1 FKKAAA
7 CKIQTAASKSCL
19 TFFKNV
25 LYKGYILIFETSFAI
40 LVPLYRSL
48 KNLTSCQEIKSPN
61 ITSQILFDFMFTC
74 LYNIILGAKPM

>member
-25 LYKGYILIFETSFAI
+25 LYKGYILYFRQPLFISKCKYSI
-40 LVPLYRSL
+40 LEKEIDQNGV
-48 KNLTSCQEIKSPN
+48 NLSN
-61 ITSQILFDFMFTC
+61 
-74 LYNIILGAKPM
+74 